1 VSAVISHAIFN
12 LRAVCQF
19 DGDRGRKELL
29 ETSLQV
35 VGLGLAWRGAAAGC
49 MVACCMVACCMLHFV
64 CRCGC
69 AGRPCALAG
78 SEWKPSAKPT
88 GCAGLADIRLSAT
101 VMVRWIGRMQ
111 TELQQG
117 TFYDG
122 HFYYHKYA
130 VSAAR
135 TAALAVSDRSAS
147 CTNAA
152 HRSIER

>member
-35 VGLGLAWRGAAAGC
+35 VGLGLGLGLAWRSRWLHG
-49 MVACCMVACCMLHFV
+49 CMLHFV

>member
-1 VSAVISHAIFN
+1 
-12 LRAVCQF
+12 
-19 DGDRGRKELL
+19 
-29 ETSLQV
+29 
-35 VGLGLAWRGAAAGC
+35 
-49 MVACCMVACCMLHFV
+49 
-64 CRCGC
+64 
-69 AGRPCALAG
+69 
-78 SEWKPSAKPT
+78 
-88 GCAGLADIRLSAT
+88 
-101 VMVRWIGRMQ
+101 MVRWIGRMQ